1 MQSRQLERYMSAD
14 YRFNLRYKTF
24 TLRRQ
29 YVFCLDNIVIF
40 FSISLLYYYIFIFII
55 IYRHH
60 FNVLYTYILVRI
72 LLQHILSMFMRAC
85 VVKLICSHMYLLL
98 NRTITSSNTPLVLR
112 IIKFKIY
119 WINSVLITLYDHT
132 FLFFQI

>member
-40 FSISLLYYYIFIFII
+40 FSIFLLYYYIFIFII

-72 LLQHILSMFMRAC
+72 LQQHILSMFMRAC

-98 NRTITSSNTPLVLR
+98 NRTITSLNTPLVLR

-119 WINSVLITLYDHT
+119 
-132 FLFFQI
+132 